1 MKKGKSCRYDCS
13 EQSLT
18 SGGFPYMISFIKD
31 VENALLNN
39 DVSLKEIMRSHL
51 EQRSTNCFNWDNF
64 INDDLSTRN
73 ALRDRT

>member
-1 MKKGKSCRYDCS
+1 
-13 EQSLT
+13 
-18 SGGFPYMISFIKD
+18 MISFIKD